1 MYEVG
6 LLKRIRR
13 RLKRLAEAER
23 RGKSHK
29 FRVANK
35 RLDVPVVKRI
45 RRRLAEAERRVKIG

>member
-35 RLDVPVVKRI
+35 RLDVPGVNCKEDP
-45 RRRLAEAERRVKIG
+45 EASR